1 MSEQERQWRPHKV
14 ASELI
19 RPDASA
25 PVSDV
30 VSGVIDQVATEKM
43 ALQRRAWV
51 AWHRANGDRE
61 RAHTVY
67 VTLKRPRRA
76 GADPIV
82 VVGVDSHSFASDV
95 SANKEIYLSRLAN
108 VGFAASALEVRIAR
122 RRATPA
128 KPKAAAPTR
137 PRVTGELTADERAYV
152 ERMVARLPDSIK
164 PSASKALEKSILRK
178 RSF

>member
-1 MSEQERQWRPHKV
+1 MSERERSWRPHKV

-30 VSGVIDQVATEKM
+30 VSGVIDQVATERM

-67 VTLKRPRRA
+67 VTLRRPRRA

-108 VGFAASALEVRIAR
+108 VGFAASALEVRIAH
-122 RRATPA
+122 RRATQK
-128 KPKAAAPTR
+128 KPEAAPAR
-137 PRVTGELTADERAYV
+137 QRVTGELTADERAYV
-152 ERMVARLPDSIK
+152 ERMVARLPDSIR